1 MTRTRCKVPTKGAE
15 DIGEDVNASP
25 GLSTTTTTA
34 TVTGEVEVFLAKKR
48 VARLHGKAAR
58 LKVTTY
64 SVSRA
69 KDL

>member
-1 MTRTRCKVPTKGAE
+1 MTRTRCKVPTEGAE

-25 GLSTTTTTA
+25 GLPTTTTN
-34 TVTGEVEVFLAKKR
+34 VTGEVEVFLAKKR
-48 VARLHGKAAR
+48 VARLHGQAAR

-69 KDL
+69 EGS

>member
-1 MTRTRCKVPTKGAE
+1 MTRTRCKVPTEGAE

-25 GLSTTTTTA
+25 GLPTTTTT

-69 KDL
+69 EDS